1 MGIAPPA
8 AGDILQRQP
17 ACLDGGLAT
26 PKFDASSAMPG
37 DRSTERAGMT
47 PGGFSASLIDRGYAA
62 WNRLVASTRFQRWAS
77 GFPLTRP
84 IARNRQRA
92 LFDLCAGFV
101 YSQILLACVRLR
113 LFDILQEGPQTVA
126 ALAPRLALS
135 ESATER
141 LLAAAVS
148 LRLVAR
154 RGAGRFGLGQLGAA
168 LAGNPAIT
176 AMVEHHTMLYADL
189 GDPVA
194 LLRGEQAGTELGR
207 YWPYAEREPGTAA
220 PKPEQ
225 VASYTALMADSQPM
239 IAAEVLDA
247 YKLDR
252 HRCLLDIGG
261 GDGSFLAAAA
271 ACAPALRVILFDLP
285 PVAERAKARFA
296 AAGLGD
302 RATAVGGDFRT
313 DTLPPGADVV
323 SLVRVIHDHDDAT
336 VMAVLRAIHAALP
349 ADGTLLVAEPM
360 SGTPGAEPVGD
371 AYFGFYLLAMGRG
384 RPRTFGEL
392 STMLRSAGFREIR
405 LVSTRSPLL
414 TRLITARP

>member
-1 MGIAPPA
+1 MN
-8 AGDILQRQP
+8 
-17 ACLDGGLAT
+17 
-26 PKFDASSAMPG
+26 S
-37 DRSTERAGMT
+37 
-47 PGGFSASLIDRGYAA
+47 GGFLASLIDRGYAA
-62 WNRLVASTRFQRWAS
+62 WHRLVASARFQRWAS

-113 LFDILQEGPQTVA
+113 LFDILKEGPQTVA

-141 LLAAAVS
+141 LLAAAVA
-148 LRLVAR
+148 LTLVTR
-154 RGAGRFGLGQLGAA
+154 RSGGRFGLGELGAA
-168 LAGNPAIT
+168 LTGNPAIT

-189 GDPVA
+189 ADPVA
-194 LLRGEQAGTELGR
+194 LLRGEQPGTALGR

-220 PKPEQ
+220 PMPDQ

-247 YKLDR
+247 YRFDR

-271 ACAPALRVILFDLP
+271 ARAPALRVILFDLP

-296 AAGLGD
+296 KAGLGD

-313 DTLPPGADVV
+313 DPLPPGSDVI
-323 SLVRVIHDHDDAT
+323 SLVRVVHDHDDAT
-336 VMAVLRAIHAALP
+336 VMAVLRAVRQALP
-349 ADGTLLVAEPM
+349 ADGTLLLAEPM
-360 SGTPGAEPVGD
+360 AGTPGAEPMGD

-392 STMLRSAGFREIR
+392 SRMLRDAGFSQIR
-405 LVSTRSPLL
+405 AVPTRSPLL
-414 TRLITARP
+414 TRLIAARP